1 MDSKIGHI
9 YLYVSSLNKSYLFYK
24 DLLELLGYK
33 ESLKADWGVSFD
45 KDGTSIWLEQAPE
58 DGKKQKYTRRAP
70 GLNHLAFKLSSKEAV
85 DKFFENF
92 IKQKGIPTLYG
103 TPKAFP
109 DYGDDYYAV
118 FFEDPDKIKLEV
130 AFYS

>member
-9 YLYVSSLNKSYLFYK
+9 YLYVSSLEKSYVFYK
-24 DLLELLGYK
+24 DLLEFLGYK
-33 ESLKADWGVSFD
+33 ENFKADWGASFD

-58 DGKKQKYTRRAP
+58 DGLKQKHTRRAP
-70 GLNHLAFKLSSKEAV
+70 GLNHLAFKLGSKEEV
-85 DKFFENF
+85 NKFYEDF
-92 IKQKGIPTLYG
+92 IKQKSIPTLYDS
-103 TPKAFP
+103 PKAFP
-109 DYGDDYYAV
+109 DYADDYYAV